1 MFLLKYGRKEITKK
15 KQTETP
21 TKDSNLIF
29 FYYAQSTGM
38 VLSGRTPKNPKTQK
52 QKLKRTTVYFYFFIC
67 HLKKVLALKICI
79 ALWCLTETDSFP
91 TFCVFKHIHQQTD
104 MKTGTAFEE
113 VVV

>member
-1 MFLLKYGRKEITKK
+1 MPSQLEW
-15 KQTETP
+15 
-21 TKDSNLIF
+21 
-29 FYYAQSTGM
+29 FYQDE
-38 VLSGRTPKNPKTQK
+38 PPKTQK

>member
-38 VLSGRTPKNPKTQK
+38 VLSGRTPKNPKTK
-52 QKLKRTTVYFYFFIC
+52 IKKNNSVLLFFY
-67 HLKKVLALKICI
+67 L
-79 ALWCLTETDSFP
+79 SFE
-91 TFCVFKHIHQQTD
+91 KG
-104 MKTGTAFEE
+104 TGTENLHCFM
-113 VVV
+113 VSN